1 MRLSENRRLEGSA
14 WHPQRSWRS
23 DNPVRAELRCCLPS
37 SCLLGARGTG
47 LRRPRGNATW
57 IPEGRV
63 QWLCSSAASPGGCVP
78 GPPPAG
84 LGLIDERGEQTSPM
98 DLPAGR
104 SRPWGQSL
112 TKRRVHSLAGSDP
125 DLHSLGKGG
134 WKVHQPRLQHTV
146 WPFGEGGKG
155 PACWD
160 IY

>member
-1 MRLSENRRLEGSA
+1 MAPEEM
-14 WHPQRSWRS
+14 
-23 DNPVRAELRCCLPS
+23 
-37 SCLLGARGTG
+37 
-47 LRRPRGNATW
+47 PRGSRR
-57 IPEGRV
+57 EGF
-63 QWLCSSAASPGGCVP
+63 SGCVLQQP
-78 GPPPAG
+78 LQGAVRLARPAG